1 MIPWLKSHGEE
12 SVIILSPMGQDQV
25 APGALSELFGVSI
38 HILQSSM
45 ANAVAQACS
54 CWVAVGIE
62 VVWLH
67 VPHIAHWVDEA
78 VWRIHGNGHGA
89 PIVADKE
96 AKGTPLTGVASG
108 LKSIPCHLEVHLY
121 VPDEV

>member
-1 MIPWLKSHGEE
+1 
-12 SVIILSPMGQDQV
+12 
-25 APGALSELFGVSI
+25 
-38 HILQSSM
+38 M
-45 ANAVAQACS
+45 ANAVAQVCS
-54 CWVAVGIE
+54 HWVVVGIE

-78 VWRIHGNGHGA
+78 VWQIHGNGHGT

-96 AKGTPLTGVASG
+96 AKGMPLARVTPG
-108 LKSIPCHLEVHLY
+108 LKSVLCHLEVNLY